1 MAAIFR
7 KMFVDHPQ
15 SVDESYIEHLLF
27 ASMFAGKLL
36 LAGFAALVHA
46 FIPSLFETTASKII
60 SELHA
65 RMQKR

>member
-1 MAAIFR
+1 MVAIFR

-15 SVDESYIEHLLF
+15 SVDESYLEHLLF

-46 FIPSLFETTASKII
+46 FVPSLFETTASKII
-60 SELHA
+60 GELHG